1 MLKYAAIYTDRITPQ
16 YIELIR
22 TTGVNSYSDSFLRTK
37 PGYTPEMVLISWDED
52 IAVQIPEAMAAI
64 QQIID
69 EGVIIRDELGA
80 KDYVNDPSSPF
91 YHAPP
96 Q

>member
-1 MLKYAAIYTDRITPQ
+1 MLKYAAIYTDRITPEH
-16 YIELIR
+16 IELIR
-22 TTGVNSYSDSFLRTK
+22 TTGVNSYSESFLKTK
-37 PGYTPEMVLISWDED
+37 PGYTPEMVLISWDQD
-52 IAVQIPEAMAAI
+52 IAEQIPEAMAAI

-69 EGVIIRDELGA
+69 EGVIILDELGA